1 MVVKPSDES
10 KQVLWSLH
18 TSFRLQRIVMMMMMV
33 VVFMVMKVIIIMM
46 IMIVVMIIIM
56 RWSLHIH
63 PLGLIHK
70 IDNYH
75 DKTLATSRKFK
86 NCHIKRCWI
95 VFKIIKVN
103 L

>member
-1 MVVKPSDES
+1 
-10 KQVLWSLH
+10 
-18 TSFRLQRIVMMMMMV
+18 MMMMV
-33 VVFMVMKVIIIMM
+33 MVVVIMLMIAIIMMMKVIIIMM

-56 RWSLHIH
+56 RWSLHVH
-63 PLGLIHK
+63 PLGLIHEL
-70 IDNYH
+70 DNYH

-86 NCHIKRCWI
+86 NCNIHRCWV